1 MVGDV
6 ECIHV
11 LDFLRMLW
19 ANQIEPQTVKD
30 GEGQADWKD
39 LPHHRHPSTLAWHT
53 AVLWPG
59 IQQYSGLAYSSTL
72 AWHTAVLWPAYCST

>member
-1 MVGDV
+1 MEHHPSLVGGAVSHRTMRVKGFEVDAVVGDV

-39 LPHHRHPSTLAWHT
+39 LPHHRHPST
-53 AVLWPG
+53 
-59 IQQYSGLAYSSTL
+59 
-72 AWHTAVLWPAYCST
+72 

>member
-1 MVGDV
+1 MQGLYKIILHTYESLAYWRNHTGFEVDAVVGDV

-39 LPHHRHPSTLAWHT
+39 LPHHRHPST
-53 AVLWPG
+53 
-59 IQQYSGLAYSSTL
+59 
-72 AWHTAVLWPAYCST
+72 